1 MKIGWFSK
9 AGKIT
14 CKVILGIIIWVFFI
28 IGVAITWITYLQWG
42 DLNKA
47 PNVYEMIW
55 NFMYDHWIWVHRE
68 NLNDSFGR
76 YIDLSPNW
84 EDKVVSIDDNFTQR
98 EGEWRYF
105 YIKLPT
111 NSKFFNR
118 NIQWEPIYG
127 DKTNDHWFPVSIWY
141 KIHEIKIEVTSGSY
155 IQSLG
160 TPLVRN
166 PGKNHF
172 WQRNAWMVDW
182 PERYSGITPREEW
195 KTMCVILTPQN
206 PITQT
211 EISLHDEWCEFWSL
225 PRTNDYDEMYL
236 SLIIAGEGWKENSN
250 IKVSHITVD
259 LPDYNHLK

>member
-1 MKIGWFSK
+1 MKVRWISK

-14 CKVILGIIIWVFFI
+14 FWVILWIIVWIFCI

-42 DLNKA
+42 DLNHA
-47 PNVYEMIW
+47 PNVYEMIY
-55 NFMYDHWIWVHRE
+55 NIEYDLWIWVHKE

-76 YIDLSPNW
+76 YIDLEPNW
-84 EDKVVSIDDNFTQR
+84 EDKVIAVGDDFTQW
-98 EGEWRYF
+98 EWEWRYF

-118 NIQWEPIYG
+118 NVQWEPIYG
-127 DKTNDHWFPVSIWY
+127 DETDDRWFPVAIWSR
-141 KIHEIKIEVTSGSY
+141 IHEIKIEVNNGSF

-166 PGKNHF
+166 PGKDHF

-182 PERYSGITPREEW
+182 PERSSYNTPKPEEW
-195 KTMCVILTPQN
+195 ETMCVILTPQN

-225 PRTNDYDEMYL
+225 PKADDYDEMYL
-236 SLIIAGEGWKENSN
+236 HLIIAGTGENPNSN
-250 IKVSHITVD
+250 IKVSHIIVD
-259 LPDYNHLK
+259 LPIYK